1 MQSLLTQIKQC
12 FIIAG
17 LPDQLKS
24 AQQGFNKQTDQPAL
38 TRLTLL
44 ALALLGTALLLWLL
58 AGYHGAFHLFNQFT
72 PYLPATF
79 WQIATFMGD
88 TTFVLALSLLV
99 ARRNPAILWVLL
111 IAAVYGTL
119 ATHGFKNLF
128 DAARPPV
135 ALLTDDY
142 NLVGR
147 ALRNGSFPS
156 GHSLSALV
164 FVTTA
169 YYFFNNPVLRGTLLL
184 VGGVVALSRVMVA
197 AHWPIDVLVGSALGI
212 LVTVAAIKTA
222 QRFSL
227 GFRLPMHLFILFLLL
242 TAALM
247 ILGGHDGGYPQAH
260 LFAKVIALS
269 SLLVFVFEYFLP
281 LKQSRPR

>member
-1 MQSLLTQIKQC
+1 MQSLLTQIKAC
-12 FIIAG
+12 FIVAG
-17 LPDQLKS
+17 LPGQLES
-24 AQQGFNKQTDQPAL
+24 AQQRFNQETDPQAL
-38 TRLTLL
+38 VRLTLL
-44 ALALLGTALLLWLL
+44 ALVLLGTALLLWLI
-58 AGYHGAFHLFNQFT
+58 AGYHGAFHLLNQFT
-72 PYLPATF
+72 PYFPSTF
-79 WQIATFMGD
+79 WQIVTFMGD

-128 DAARPPV
+128 DAGRPPV
-135 ALLTDDY
+135 TLLTDEY

-147 ALRNGSFPS
+147 ALKNGSFPS

-169 YYFFNNPVLRGTLLL
+169 YYFFNNPVLRVSLLL
-184 VGGVVALSRVMVA
+184 IGGLVALSRVMVA

-222 QRFSL
+222 QRYAL
-227 GFRLPMHLFILFLLL
+227 GFRLPTHFFILFLLL

-281 LKQSRPR
+281 PRQPRTR

>member
-1 MQSLLTQIKQC
+1 MQSLLTQIKAC
-12 FIIAG
+12 FIVAG
-17 LPDQLKS
+17 LPGQLES
-24 AQQGFNKQTDQPAL
+24 AQQRFNQETDQQAL
-38 TRLTLL
+38 LRLTQL
-44 ALALLGTALLLWLL
+44 ALVLLGTALLLWLI
-58 AGYHGAFHLFNQFT
+58 AGYHGAFHLLNQFT
-72 PYLPATF
+72 PYLPSTF

-135 ALLTDDY
+135 ALLTEEF

-147 ALRNGSFPS
+147 ALKNGSFPS

-164 FVTTA
+164 FVSTA
-169 YYFFNNPVLRGTLLL
+169 YYFFRNPALRVALLL
-184 VGGVVALSRVMVA
+184 VGGLVALSRVMVA
-197 AHWPIDVLVGSALGI
+197 AHWPVDVLVGSALGI
-212 LVTVAAIKTA
+212 LVTVAAIVTA
-222 QRFSL
+222 QKFSL
-227 GFRLPMHLFILFLLL
+227 GFRKPMHLFIVCLLL

-247 ILGGHDGGYPQAH
+247 ILGGHNGGYPQAL
-260 LFAKVIALS
+260 LFAKVIALF
-269 SLLVFVFEYFLP
+269 SLIVFICEYFLP
-281 LKQSRPR
+281 AQQSRSR

>member
-12 FIIAG
+12 FMVTG

-24 AQQGFNKQTDQPAL
+24 AQQRFNQQTDQQAL

-44 ALALLGTALLLWLL
+44 ALILLGTALVLWLI
-58 AGYHGAFHLFNQFT
+58 AGYHGAFHLLNQFT
-72 PYLPATF
+72 PYLPSTF
-79 WQIATFMGD
+79 WQIVTFMGD
-88 TTFVLALSLLV
+88 TTLVLSLSLLV

-135 ALLTDDY
+135 TLLTDDY

-169 YYFFNNPVLRGTLLL
+169 YYFFNNPALRVGLLL
-184 VGGVVALSRVMVA
+184 IGGLVALSRVMVA

-227 GFRLPMHLFILFLLL
+227 GFRVPMHLFILFLLL

-247 ILGGHDGGYPQAH
+247 ILGGHDGGYPQAQ

-281 LKQSRPR
+281 LKQPRSR